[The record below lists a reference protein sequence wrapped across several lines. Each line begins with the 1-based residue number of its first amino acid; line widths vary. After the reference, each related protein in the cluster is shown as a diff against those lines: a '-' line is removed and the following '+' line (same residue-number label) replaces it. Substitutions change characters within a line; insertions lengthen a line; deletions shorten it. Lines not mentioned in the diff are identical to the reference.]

1 MRIELRK
8 TVLASLALLAGA
20 ALSPAVAQDYP
31 AKPVKMV
38 VPYAAG
44 GLPDVVTRT
53 VGQRLSEALGQ
64 QFVVENKPGAG
75 GIAATQSVVQAAPD
89 GYTLLAVDAGPITMN
104 PFLFSKLPY
113 DTVKDLTPV
122 SLLAISPLYIV
133 SSPTSKIGSFA
144 EFISFAR
151 ANPGRLNYGS
161 SGIGS
166 IHHISME
173 SIKSSLGLDIVHV
186 PYKGT
191 GQSVPAFI
199 GGEVQI
205 IVSALPSIGSYV
217 KSGQATL
224 LAASSL
230 ERYPDTPDVPAV
242 SEFIPGY
249 DFPAEVGI
257 LAPAGTPAA
266 IVGRLAAEIGK
277 ALTQADTQARLQA
290 LGAQGV
296 GLSPAAYAE
305 HIRRGLEKYA
315 VAVKVSGAK
324 SD

>member
-122 SLLAISPLYIV
+122 SLIAISPLYIV
-133 SSPTSKIGSFA
+133 SSPTSKIGNFA

-230 ERYPDTPDVPAV
+230 ERYSDTPDVPAV

-249 DFPAEVGI
+249 DFPAEVGV

-277 ALTQADTQARLQA
+277 ALKQADTQARLQA